1 MWTLVGVICGYVI
14 GHIVGYVFGRR
25 KRKFRTKII
34 DDTWGG
40 GLHTPR

>member
-1 MWTLVGVICGYVI
+1 MWIIAGVICGYVV
-14 GHIVGYVFGRR
+14 GHIVGYAFGRR
-25 KRKFRTKII
+25 KRKLKII